1 MVKREVIYF
10 EESSSENTDE
20 TIEAAGNA
28 VEALGLKHVVVATG
42 TGATGVKV
50 AEAFKGTGVK
60 VMAVTEYAGAVELK
74 EENVKRIR
82 ELGGEVVTSMH
93 ALWGVEDS
101 LSKLYPGYCSGNAL
115 IKETLRR
122 FSQGTKVATEIV
134 MMATDAGAIPEGI
147 DVVALAGTG
156 GGCDTALV
164 IKSCHASMF
173 FDKEKGLEFREIIA
187 LPRKKKFW

>member
-1 MVKREVIYF
+1 MVKREVVYF

-20 TIEAAGNA
+20 TIEAAGKA
-28 VEALGLKHVVVATG
+28 VKALGLKHVVVATG

-60 VMAVTEYAGAVELK
+60 VVVVTEYAGAVELK
-74 EENVKRIR
+74 EQNVKRIR

-101 LSKLYPGYCSGNAL
+101 LSKLYPSYCSGNAL

-134 MMATDAGAIPEGI
+134 MMATDAGAIPEGV

>member
-1 MVKREVIYF
+1 MVKREVVYF
-10 EESSSENTDE
+10 EESSPENTDE
-20 TIEAAGNA
+20 TIEAAKKA
-28 VEALGLKHVVVATG
+28 VEALGLKYVVVATG

-50 AEAFKGTGVK
+50 AEAFRGTEVK
-60 VMAVTEYAGAVELK
+60 VVAVTEYAGAVELK

-93 ALWGVEDS
+93 ALYGVEDS
-101 LSKLYPGYCSGNAL
+101 LSKLYPGYASANAL

-122 FSQGTKVATEIV
+122 FSQGTKVAAEIV

-147 DVVALAGTG
+147 DVAALAGTG
-156 GGCDTALV
+156 GGCDTAYV

-173 FDKEKGLEFREIIA
+173 FDKEKGMEFRELIA